1 MPLLDPETSS
11 RIAVLQILDDAISYR
26 LHRQNLPC
34 PECTSGGKC
43 PEHAWDQNLIDRY
56 QEQYAGIFQETL
68 ARMDPDDIARI
79 MQPGD
84 DTTPTAGALS
94 IAVLAALRDHAT
106 DGPVIITLDSG
117 PVIIERDGPFLTPH
131 AFATLIHDADP
142 RWLGLAV
149 RSGRGRASWCTGGRW
164 AWSRS

>member
-94 IAVLAALRDHAT
+94 IAVLAALREHAT

-117 PVIIERDGPFLTPH
+117 PVIIERDGPFLIEYWPTATTATPPPNRH
-131 AFATLIHDADP
+131 RHSRAPMSHGGRPAGT
-142 RWLGLAV
+142 WLG
-149 RSGRGRASWCTGGRW
+149 W
-164 AWSRS
+164 